1 MLARQ
6 TTVEIGTAAFSNAL
20 PLSFIAGPCQI
31 ESREQALEIAQA
43 LAESAKRL
51 DVDLV
56 FKASFDKA
64 NRTSAFGARGIG
76 LKAAIPIFQEI
87 RETFRLPV
95 ITDVHERDHCF
106 ALQGAVDALQIPA
119 FLCRQTDLLV
129 AAAKTWLPVMVKK
142 GQFLAPQDMAHV
154 AEKVT
159 SAGNTKILLAERGTT
174 FGYGNLVVDMRSL
187 PIMKQTGYPVIFDA
201 THSVQ
206 LPGGAGGSSGG
217 QRHFVEPLA
226 RAAVAMRVA
235 GVFIET
241 HPDPD
246 KALSDGPNMVPLYKM
261 HGLMRR
267 LTAIDDLV
275 KSAKYTGAY

>member
-1 MLARQ
+1 MLPRQ
-6 TTVEIGTAAFSNAL
+6 NTVDIGTAAFSNAL

-31 ESREQALEIAQA
+31 ESRDQALEIAQS

-64 NRTSAFGARGIG
+64 NRTSTFGARGIG

-87 RETFRLPV
+87 RETFNLPV
-95 ITDVHERDHCF
+95 ITDVHEREHCF

-142 GQFLAPQDMAHV
+142 GQFLAPQDMANV
-154 AEKVT
+154 AEKIAV
-159 SAGNTKILLAERGTT
+159 AGNSRILLAERGST
-174 FGYGNLVVDMRSL
+174 FGYNNLVVDMRAL
-187 PIMKQTGYPVIFDA
+187 PIMKQTGHPIIFDA

-206 LPGGAGGSSGG
+206 FPGGAGGSSGG
-217 QRHFVEPLA
+217 QREFVEPLA
-226 RAAVAMRVA
+226 RAAVALRVA

-261 HGLMRR
+261 HGLMQR

-275 KSAKYTGAY
+275 KSAKYAGAF

>member
-1 MLARQ
+1 MAKQQ
-6 TTVEIGTAAFSNAL
+6 TIEIGTAAFSNAL

-31 ESREQALEIAQA
+31 EGREQALEIAQS

-64 NRTSAFGARGIG
+64 NRTSTFGARGIG

-87 RETFRLPV
+87 RETYRLPV
-95 ITDVHERDHCF
+95 ITDVHEREHCY

-154 AEKVT
+154 AEKIT
-159 SAGNTKILLAERGTT
+159 SAGNTKVLLAERGTT

-206 LPGGAGGSSGG
+206 LPGGANGSSSG

-226 RAAVAMRVA
+226 RAAVAVRVA

-246 KALSDGPNMVPLYKM
+246 KALSDGPNMVPLFKM

-275 KSAKYTGAY
+275 KSARYTGAY

>member
-1 MLARQ
+1 MLKRQQ
-6 TTVEIGTAAFSNAL
+6 TTNIGTAAFSNTL

-64 NRTSAFGARGIG
+64 NRTSAYAARGIG

-87 RETFRLPV
+87 RETYRLPV
-95 ITDVHERDHCF
+95 LTDVHEREHCY

-142 GQFLAPQDMAHV
+142 GQFLAPQDMEHV
-154 AEKVT
+154 AQKVVQ
-159 SAGNTKILLAERGTT
+159 AGNNKVLLTERGTT
-174 FGYGNLVVDMRSL
+174 FGYNNLVVDMRGMSV
-187 PIMKQTGYPVIFDA
+187 MKQTGFPVIFDA

-217 QRHFVEPLA
+217 QRQFVEPLS
-226 RAAVAMRVA
+226 RAAVALRIA

>member
-1 MLARQ
+1 M
-6 TTVEIGTAAFSNAL
+6 
-20 PLSFIAGPCQI
+20 
-31 ESREQALEIAQA
+31 
-43 LAESAKRL
+43 
-51 DVDLV
+51 

-95 ITDVHERDHCF
+95 ITDVHEREHCY

-159 SAGNTKILLAERGTT
+159 SAGNTKVLLVERGTT
-174 FGYGNLVVDMRSL
+174 FGYNNLVVDMRAL

-201 THSVQ
+201 SHSVQ
-206 LPGGAGGSSGG
+206 LPGGAGGTSSG
-217 QRHFVEPLA
+217 QRQFVEPLA
-226 RAAVAMRVA
+226 RAAVAVRVA

-246 KALSDGPNMVPLYKM
+246 KALSDGPNMVPLYRM
-261 HGLMRR
+261 HGIMRR

>member
-1 MLARQ
+1 MMIKQ
-6 TTVEIGTAAFSNAL
+6 NTVEIGTAAFSNAL

-31 ESREQALEIAQA
+31 ESREQALEIAQS

-95 ITDVHERDHCF
+95 ITDVHEREHCY

-142 GQFLAPQDMAHV
+142 GQFLAPQDMGHV
-154 AEKVT
+154 AEKIAV
-159 SAGNTKILLAERGTT
+159 AGNNQILLAERGTT
-174 FGYGNLVVDMRSL
+174 FGYNNLVVDMRAL
-187 PIMKQTGYPVIFDA
+187 PIMKQAGYPVIFDA

-206 LPGGAGGSSGG
+206 LPGGAGGTSSG
-217 QRHFVEPLA
+217 QRQFVEPLA
-226 RAAVAMRVA
+226 RAAVAVRVA

-246 KALSDGPNMVPLYKM
+246 KALSDGPNMVPLYRM
-261 HGLMRR
+261 HGIMRR